1 MIATPPPAA
10 PAISPI
16 LTGEE
21 LTPGGGGGGGGERG
35 VRITGIKD
43 DRNNYSEIKCSLN
56 MFQQP

>member
-21 LTPGGGGGGGGERG
+21 LTPGGGGERG

-43 DRNNYSEIKCSLN
+43 DRNNYSEIKRSLN